1 MLVCVQSTEET
12 QRERE
17 RERERKDNIVGSGE
31 NFWFVWRFFANECTK
46 EVVFPN

>member
-1 MLVCVQSTEET
+1 VRAEYRGV
-12 QRERE
+12 RESE

-31 NFWFVWRFFANECTK
+31 NFWFVWRFFANECMK